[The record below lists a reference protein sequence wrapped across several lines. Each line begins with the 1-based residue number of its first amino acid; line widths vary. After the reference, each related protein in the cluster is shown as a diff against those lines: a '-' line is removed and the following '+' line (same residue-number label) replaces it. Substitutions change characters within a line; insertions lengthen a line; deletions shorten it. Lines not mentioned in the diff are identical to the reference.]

1 MHGTGKANEYTAM
14 RYYTNTELPRAKLRI
29 AILIHREDR
38 ILIVRVHC

>member
-29 AILIHREDR
+29 YYIR
-38 ILIVRVHC
+38 